1 MTLKGIM
8 RPSAKKEFSRLLRRF
23 KIHEC
28 YISVNGVYTAAR
40 KAYMAKQARKGIL
53 DEDDDDD
60 DGDDDEGAPVPLMA
74 MAARAAV
81 EAVK

>member
-60 DGDDDEGAPVPLMA
+60 DEGAPVPLMA